1 MNRNTRLLGI
11 ALVGVAALLL
21 PLNADASCGTG
32 LSFGAYYT
40 ALSGT
45 TNGPSLRAN
54 FWVLDAGVPAVGPG
68 IDNGGQIETD
78 SWVVPYT
85 NGPTI
90 RGDWAVQ
97 TTYDGCPNTLPNAGT
112 SSMVFSMS
120 DVDGTGNMTF
130 AVACVTRNPQ
140 AGVQYNLDLPPGCG
154 GGNCAPITLIQAPRA
169 VISNSVRTAGT
180 NDVTITV
187 ASPTFSG
194 PATGFYSD
202 GSANCTATA
211 AIPQYDVYRQQTAR
225 DVPPSPSLDA
235 GPWVLAATCA
245 IGTPCTLPAIAS
257 PTNTDIVLATSPHF
271 NSNFTTGEAATG
283 AAARVGQKSLK
294 ITAGPVIAVTP
305 KPKVVPNPRTQ
316 APGQQNQ
323 Q

>member
-1 MNRNTRLLGI
+1 MKRTTQLLGI
-11 ALVGVAALLL
+11 ALVGVVALLV
-21 PLNADASCGTG
+21 PSKADAFCGTA
-32 LSFGAYYT
+32 LSFGAYYSSLT
-40 ALSGT
+40 GA

-54 FWVLDAGVPAVGPG
+54 FWALDAGVPAIGPG
-68 IDNGGQIETD
+68 VDNGAAVDTGI
-78 SWVVPYT
+78 WIVPYPAA
-85 NGPTI
+85 GDPLKI
-90 RGDWAVQ
+90 RGDWNSV
-97 TTYDGCPNTLPNAGT
+97 TTYDGCPNNLPNAGT
-112 SSMVFSMS
+112 SSMVFSAS
-120 DVDGTGNMTF
+120 DVDGTGNMIY

-140 AGVQYNLDLPPGCG
+140 AGVQYNLDLPPGCTAA
-154 GGNCAPITLIQAPRA
+154 NCAPIAMVQAPRA
-169 VISNSVRTAGT
+169 VISNSVRTAGS

-187 ASPTFSG
+187 ASPNFA
-194 PATGFYSD
+194 PGFYSD
-202 GSANCTATA
+202 GSAACTAAA

-245 IGTPCTLPAIAS
+245 IGTPCTLPAITS

-271 NSNFTTGEAATG
+271 NSNFTTGEAADG

-294 ITAGPVIAVTP
+294 INAGPVIAVTP